1 LLPRTIIFANGALA
15 HPHAARALIGPG
27 DRLIAADG
35 GAAHCLAL
43 GLTPH
48 LVIGDFDSI
57 APADLDALQRAG
69 AQLVRHPARK
79 DQTDLE
85 LALETAVREGA
96 TDVTI
101 LGGLGGRW
109 DQTLANLLLPALPW
123 LAQARVEI
131 ADGQQIIRYLRGP
144 GQMALNGHPGD
155 TLSLIAL
162 GAGAQGITT
171 TGLEYPLTGGSL
183 QPGSTLGISNTFTGP
198 QATITLDSG
207 LLIILSFE
215 F

>member
-1 LLPRTIIFANGALA
+1 MPRTIIFANGALA

-79 DQTDLE
+79 DQTDLG

-109 DQTLANLLLPALPW
+109 DQTLANLLLPTLPW

>member
-1 LLPRTIIFANGALA
+1 MLPRTIIFANGALA

>member
-1 LLPRTIIFANGALA
+1 MLPRTIIFANGALA

-79 DQTDLE
+79 DQTDLG

>member
-1 LLPRTIIFANGALA
+1 LLSRTIIFANGSLA
-15 HPHAARALIGPG
+15 HPRAARALIGPG

-85 LALETAVREGA
+85 LALETAIREGA

-109 DQTLANLLLPALPW
+109 DQTLANLLLPTLPW

-131 ADGQQIIRYLRGP
+131 ADGRQTIRYLRGP
-144 GQMALNGHPGD
+144 GQMALSGHSGD
-155 TLSLIAL
+155 TLSLSAL

>member
-1 LLPRTIIFANGALA
+1 MLPRTIIFANGSLA

-57 APADLDALQRAG
+57 APADLDALQHAG
-69 AQLVRHPARK
+69 AQLVRHPSRK

-123 LAQARVEI
+123 LAQVRVEF
-131 ADGQQIIRYLRGP
+131 ADGRQTIRYLRGP
-144 GQMALNGHPGD
+144 GQMALSGHPGD

-171 TGLEYPLTGGSL
+171 SGLEYPLTGGSL

>member
-1 LLPRTIIFANGALA
+1 MPRTIIFANCSLA
-15 HPHAARALIGPG
+15 HPSAARALIGPG

-69 AQLVRHPARK
+69 AHLMRHPARK

-85 LALETAVREGA
+85 LALETAVGEGA

-109 DQTLANLLLPALPW
+109 DQTLANLLLPTLPW

-131 ADGQQIIRYLRGP
+131 ADGRQIIRYLRGP

-171 TGLEYPLTGGSL
+171 
-183 QPGSTLGISNTFTGP
+183 
-198 QATITLDSG
+198 
-207 LLIILSFE
+207 
-215 F
+215 